1 MKSVSAYRTHMK
13 IVGEILTT
21 ARDDA
26 PDESGASVTYLI
38 RKANISHVRISKI
51 LGTLV
56 SQGLLE
62 QVDSKSACKYKISQ
76 SGREFL
82 VAYQT
87 FSRFADNFGLTI

>member
-1 MKSVSAYRTHMK
+1 MK

-21 ARDDA
+21 TRDDV
-26 PDESGASVTYLI
+26 PDETGASVTYLI

-51 LGTLV
+51 LGILV

-82 VAYQT
+82 AAYHT
-87 FSRFADNFGLTI
+87 FSKFADNFGLVI